1 MNNGQ
6 SPTAAAQSRAN
17 SQHIHPRLTEGL
29 RQTEGKQLR
38 LVTARKSAGQTI
50 AANPGQSDACVLVH

>member
-17 SQHIHPRLTEGL
+17 SQHIDPRL
-29 RQTEGKQLR
+29 QTEGKQLR